1 MKNNAFLQ
9 TKECLT
15 IIKGKNGRLSLL
27 VSDTNG
33 FQRKYII
40 NDIAAEIINY
50 FGSEIPLS
58 IIISQ
63 MYDKYGTTNEEIF
76 TQFEEFFNVLK
87 LEYGVSVDLVQD
99 FQEGNRVEVQYINEL
114 YPNGAFIEIIDKC
127 NLKCIHCYGG
137 FDNQCSEYMSL
148 ENFKKLADD
157 LTALNVTSLELSGGE
172 ITLHP
177 NFIDIIK
184 YALSSDFGKI
194 NLITNGTNI
203 SDELLDIIAA
213 NKERFIIQLDLHGIT
228 DEYLEWFMGAK
239 HFLDRIKK
247 NIIKVAN
254 VTPLFRVATIVTRK
268 NLYQIAEIADWVYG
282 CGVRIFG
289 VSLVVPMGRALE
301 CGEDD
306 LFLTPEEV
314 YIFKDIVE
322 KIQTKYPNFISVIDD
337 NPERKN
343 CGCLTNCVGIKPNG
357 DIKFCAMDTGTC
369 LANPI
374 GNVLTGSI
382 KTIYKQH
389 ETFFNALAVTQA
401 PLPDSGVCHGCEHLY
416 FCSGCIV
423 RAFTMTKKLGSQCK
437 WNETISHDVKKYI
450 IA

>member
-1 MKNNAFLQ
+1 MNDVFLQ

-15 IIKGKNGRLSLL
+15 IIKGKNGRLTLL
-27 VSDTNG
+27 VSDTSG
-33 FQRKYII
+33 FQQKYII
-40 NDIAAEIINY
+40 NDTAAEIINY
-50 FGSEIPLS
+50 FGSDIPLS

-63 MYDKYGTTNEEIF
+63 MHKKYGTTKEEILIL
-76 TQFEEFFNVLK
+76 FEEFFNVLK
-87 LEYGVSVDLVQD
+87 LEYGVSVDLVQGY
-99 FQEGNRVEVQYINEL
+99 QEGNRVGVQYSNEL

-127 NLKCIHCYGG
+127 NLNCIHCYGG
-137 FDNQCSEYMSL
+137 FDNHCSEYMSL

-157 LTALNVTSLELSGGE
+157 LAALNVTSLELSGGE

-177 NFIDIIK
+177 NFINIIK
-184 YALSSDFGKI
+184 YALSSGFGKI

-203 SDELLDIIAA
+203 SGELLDIIAA

-247 NIIKVAN
+247 NIIKVAS

-268 NLYQIAEIADWVYG
+268 NLYQLADIADWVYG

-306 LFLTPEEV
+306 LFLTPEEA

-322 KIQTKYPNFISVIDD
+322 KIQTKYPNFISVIED

-357 DIKFCAMDTGTC
+357 DIKFCAMDTGAC
-369 LANPI
+369 LSNPI

-382 KTIYKQH
+382 DTIYKQH

-401 PLPDSGVCHGCEHLY
+401 PQLDSDICHGCEHLY
-416 FCSGCIV
+416 FCSGCVV

-437 WNETISHDVKKYI
+437 WYETVSPDVKKYI
-450 IA
+450 TA